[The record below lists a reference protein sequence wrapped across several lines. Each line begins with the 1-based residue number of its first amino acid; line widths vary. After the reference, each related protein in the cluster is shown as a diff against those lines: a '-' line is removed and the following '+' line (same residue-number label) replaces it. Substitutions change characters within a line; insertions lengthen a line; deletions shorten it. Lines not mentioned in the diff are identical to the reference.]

1 MCVFVVQSLSH
12 VWLLATPWA
21 AARQASLSFII
32 SPSSLKFM
40 SIELVIKSSHLILC
54 HPLLLLPSVF
64 PSINVFSSELALCI
78 RWPKYWSCSFSISPS
93 NEYLGSF
100 PLELTGLISLQ
111 SKGLSRVLWSLNHWT
126 TREVPLDSIVN
137 STTFAV
143 TSSAKV
149 LNPWNYSWRLESIL
163 SKILLHW
170 YFDLFPWIADVN
182 NGI

>member
-111 SKGLSRVLWSLNHWT
+111 SKGLSRVFWSLNHWT